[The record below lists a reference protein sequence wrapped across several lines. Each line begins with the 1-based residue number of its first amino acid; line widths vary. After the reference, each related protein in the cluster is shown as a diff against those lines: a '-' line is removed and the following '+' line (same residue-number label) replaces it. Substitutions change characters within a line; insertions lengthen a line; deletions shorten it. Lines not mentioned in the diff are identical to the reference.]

1 MYSGESWYGFKDIS
15 DNWSMFDSIKVSIFV
30 SGMGEDGELEEIGV
44 SAALVIVWFG
54 RYGIVFIRIID
65 F

>member
-1 MYSGESWYGFKDIS
+1 MYLGESWYGFKDIL

-30 SGMGEDGELEEIGV
+30 LGMGEDGELEEIGV
-44 SAALVIVWFG
+44 LVVLVIVWFG
-54 RYGIVFIRIID
+54 RYGIVFICIID